1 MTLDVTKLT
10 EAKSDQLNAVDVA
23 AAPRIIRIRDVQI
36 KGGDQPLHIYYD
48 DDTARPFKPSKTA
61 TRTLAA
67 CYGLDAKAWIGK
79 HIELYCDDTVVW
91 AGVPVGGLRLKSAEG
106 LTKPLKIMLPKSRGK
121 KEAVTIM
128 PLDMSRVKGISKN
141 NDTASDNPIPDP
153 DELQRQMESVANDPD
168 AKRKWWAGLT
178 KEEQAVVKGLAAK
191 KEARDE

>member
-128 PLDMSRVKGISKN
+128 PLDMSRVNAASKP
-141 NDTASDNPIPDP
+141 TTREPIIDRA
-153 DELQRQMESVANDPD
+153 EMQRQAD
-168 AKRKWWAGLT
+168 AAKEMSPEEKKEWWGKLNEAE
-178 KEEQAVVKGLAAK
+178 KAVVRELTAK
-191 KEARDE
+191 KEAGDE